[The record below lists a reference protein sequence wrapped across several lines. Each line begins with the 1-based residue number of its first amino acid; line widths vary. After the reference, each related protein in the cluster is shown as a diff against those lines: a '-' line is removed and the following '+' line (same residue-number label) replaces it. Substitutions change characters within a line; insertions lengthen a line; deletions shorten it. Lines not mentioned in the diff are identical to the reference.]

1 MPSVECLAMLINSGN
16 FQTAADVE
24 MRRVFVSVH
33 KGIKDEIEE
42 LKADL
47 ERASE
52 DRAANLVMELKDE
65 RKEYERLR
73 IMFDASVMENKK
85 LAEENLALRKALE
98 DRDSEEKAR
107 ADEASGK
114 RARAD

>member
-16 FQTAADVE
+16 FQTAADVD
-24 MRRVFVSVH
+24 MTRAFISVH

-73 IMFDASVMENKK
+73 IMYDASVMENKK

-98 DRDSEEKAR
+98 DRDAEEKVC